1 MQQTSQNNTF
11 NWQTKKHIHP
21 NPKEKKLQQYM
32 KLVGKMKKK
41 KKKKQVQTLVAFE
54 P

>member
-1 MQQTSQNNTF
+1 
-11 NWQTKKHIHP
+11 
-21 NPKEKKLQQYM
+21 M